1 MRHTAKCDYDAA
13 RNPFGG
19 CWLEFAQGIGALVA
33 VMASLVAAA
42 LLWQGV
48 VALSG

>member
-19 CWLEFAQGIGALVA
+19 CWLEFVQGIGALLA
-33 VMASLVAAA
+33 VSAVLVVAA
-42 LLWQGV
+42 LVWQGV
-48 VALSG
+48 VALGG